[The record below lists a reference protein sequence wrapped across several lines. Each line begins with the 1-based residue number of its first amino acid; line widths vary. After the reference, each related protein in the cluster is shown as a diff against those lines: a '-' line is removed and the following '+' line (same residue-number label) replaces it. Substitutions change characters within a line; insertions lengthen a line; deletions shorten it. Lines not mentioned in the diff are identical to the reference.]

1 MAQFWIHLQ
10 GTAKRWEQVAA
21 YVRTRT
27 VEEVIEMV
35 KHGLKSGKVAGSNV
49 NGIAKKR
56 QVGQSFSM
64 TKTACRLVPYLSG

>member
-1 MAQFWIHLQ
+1 MGSVCRDYDNIIQLSHFLQ
-10 GTAKRWEQVAA
+10 GTAKRWEQVSA

-27 VEEVIEMV
+27 VEEVIDMV

-56 QVGQSFSM
+56 QV
-64 TKTACRLVPYLSG
+64 PYSQ